1 MRRYKNTALKLF
13 VVVVLLAGLS
23 ACATVSTDNPDA
35 ALIDARNALMAS
47 DVIYETT
54 WQAFLDAHTMGYVS
68 DMDLKLG
75 KTLADAYDFAWTEAA
90 NACALYLDNR
100 DEDARTQAV
109 AALMEASRVL
119 GELLGYIRAFVGL
132 EVGNES

>member
-1 MRRYKNTALKLF
+1 MKSKQIIGLGII
-13 VVVVLLAGLS
+13 VIMIAGLS

-35 ALIDARNALMAS
+35 ALIDARNALMAA
-47 DVIYETT
+47 DVVYETT
-54 WQAFLDAHTMGYVS
+54 WQAFLNAHTQGLVS

-90 NACALYLDNR
+90 KACELYLDNR
-100 DEDARTQAV
+100 DENARTQTV

-119 GELLGYIRAFVGL
+119 GELLGYIRAFIGL